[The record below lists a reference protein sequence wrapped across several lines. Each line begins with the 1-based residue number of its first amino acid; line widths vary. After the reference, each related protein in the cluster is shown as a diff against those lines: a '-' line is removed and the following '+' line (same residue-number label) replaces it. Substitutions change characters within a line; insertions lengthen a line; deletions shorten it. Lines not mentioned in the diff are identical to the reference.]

1 MTKDPR
7 VRLRQLLDLL
17 GLLGEDDAGHPA
29 TAKRLAEA
37 AGVSM
42 RTVYRDLGKLRQVG
56 VRVIGRTGVGLRLDG
71 PARAPALAAEGEIV
85 ARLRGTKAALRDVR
99 AFAYVESETGDALRV
114 RATREAL
121 LRAVMAAAGELVVL
135 APDDLRRDVRASAR
149 EIARAHK
156 KA

>member
-1 MTKDPR
+1 MSNDPR

-17 GLLGEDDAGHPA
+17 GENDASHPA
-29 TAKRLAEA
+29 TARRLADA
-37 AGVSM
+37 AGVSL

-56 VRVIGRTGVGLRLDG
+56 VRVIGRTGVGLRLEG
-71 PARAPALAAEGEIV
+71 PARAPALAADGEIV
-85 ARLRGTKAALRDVR
+85 ARLRGSRAALRTLR
-99 AFAYVESETGDALRV
+99 SFALVEAETADAIRV

-121 LRAVMAAAGELVVL
+121 LSAVMAAAGELVVL
-135 APDDLRRDVRASAR
+135 SPDELRRDVRASAR

>member
-1 MTKDPR
+1 VTNDPR
-7 VRLRQLLDLL
+7 VRLRQLLE
-17 GLLGEDDAGHPA
+17 LLGEDDAGHPA
-29 TAKRLAEA
+29 TAKRLADA

-56 VRVIGRTGVGLRLDG
+56 VRVIGRTGVGLRLEG

-85 ARLRGTKAALRDVR
+85 ARLRGSKAAVRTLR
-99 AFAYVESETGDALRV
+99 AFAIVEAETADAIRV

-121 LRAVMAAAGELVVL
+121 LNAVMSAGGQLIVL
-135 APDDLRRDVRASAR
+135 SPDDLRRDVRASAR